1 MEAAAWGL
9 IGTIV
14 GASASI
20 ATTWLSNRNVYK
32 LQNQKALDERK
43 ERANAFQRQTL
54 IDLQEAIHDALR
66 LVNRAYIE
74 DQRAYVPD
82 KKWGSNSLTDE
93 VNEGI
98 RLANRRVAIL
108 IERVSSDVLRVN
120 VKALISSATGV
131 LLARSEDV
139 ARASMNTTSSTA
151 DEVLEQIGATL
162 RQHY

>member
-1 MEAAAWGL
+1 
-9 IGTIV
+9 
-14 GASASI
+14 
-20 ATTWLSNRNVYK
+20 
-32 LQNQKALDERK
+32 
-43 ERANAFQRQTL
+43 
-54 IDLQEAIHDALR
+54 
-66 LVNRAYIE
+66 
-74 DQRAYVPD
+74 
-82 KKWGSNSLTDE
+82 
-93 VNEGI
+93 
-98 RLANRRVAIL
+98 VAIL